1 MQLGHALDVVHAELL
16 PEDKA
21 RIIEEYKKEG
31 PTVMIGD
38 GINDAPAL
46 ATADIGISMGISG
59 SALAMETGHMILMS
73 NNIQKIPLAIK
84 LARRTLRKLIENVII
99 SITTKGAILALA
111 FAGYP
116 LIWASV
122 LTDVGTCLVVIFNSM
137 LLLQET
143 PKLQG
148 GHSRSRYGTFS
159 MPSLYGKGK
168 SINPVDGQGGYNGDY
183 GEYEAIKCNDGC
195 CEKLIHEVESPS
207 GKDCSNCTE
216 ASCKDKNF
224 ANIAQSSSSSSSV
237 CCLQKC
243 EAQSQSKKCGTTQA
257 ATINNACGCSTVGLL
272 ESIVNNA
279 SKISDNREIRGCC
292 KQFAEQCCGK
302 PEQYTTNRLSEIVI
316 E

>member
-1 MQLGHALDVVHAELL
+1 
-16 PEDKA
+16 
-21 RIIEEYKKEG
+21 
-31 PTVMIGD
+31 MIGD

-46 ATADIGISMGISG
+46 AAADIGTSMGISG

-111 FAGYP
+111 FTGYP

-122 LTDVGTCLVVIFNSM
+122 LTDVGTCLVIILNSM

-195 CEKLIHEVESPS
+195 CEKLIHKVESPS
-207 GKDCSNCTE
+207 GKGCSNCTE
-216 ASCKDKNF
+216 AVARTRS
-224 ANIAQSSSSSSSV
+224 
-237 CCLQKC
+237 
-243 EAQSQSKKCGTTQA
+243 
-257 ATINNACGCSTVGLL
+257 LL
-272 ESIVNNA
+272 
-279 SKISDNREIRGCC
+279 
-292 KQFAEQCCGK
+292 
-302 PEQYTTNRLSEIVI
+302 T
-316 E
+316 

>member
-1 MQLGHALDVVHAELL
+1 MQLGHVLDVVHAELL

-59 SALAMETGHMILMS
+59 SALAMETGHVILMS

-84 LARRTLRKLIENVII
+84 LARRTLRKLIENVIV

-122 LTDVGTCLVVIFNSM
+122 VADVGTCLVVILNSM
-137 LLLQET
+137 LLLQDT

-159 MPSLYGKGK
+159 MPFLYGKGK
-168 SINPVDGQGGYNGDY
+168 RVSPVDGQGGYNGDY
-183 GEYEAIKCNDGC
+183 GDYEAIKCNDGC
-195 CEKLIHEVESPS
+195 CEKPIHEVESPS
-207 GKDCSNCTE
+207 GKGCSNCTE
-216 ASCKDKNF
+216 ASCKDKKF
-224 ANIAQSSSSSSSV
+224 ANIAQSSSSSSV

-243 EAQSQSKKCGTTQA
+243 EAQSQSKKCGTAQG
-257 ATINNACGCSTVGLL
+257 ATINNACGCCTAGLL

-302 PEQYTTNRLSEIVI
+302 PEQYTTDRLSEIVI